1 LEVDITKKVQ
11 YFMKYGLVGL
21 ILIAVAAASGIY
33 YYQHQHKY
41 FNVYDA
47 QVASSLV
54 AAKVHGNAIVTE
66 KVVGNGEHVEAGD
79 VIAHVQSK
87 ITDDDLANLEQTVAL
102 SQRNLDEVKKG
113 QTVTVAV
120 PSAAPAPAAASTPR
134 RSGGG
139 SSQSAA
145 AAESRMN
152 RMQEL
157 YEMGAVSARERDAA
171 VAAYH
176 AAQSSASSY
185 SAPAASSA
193 PSTPAVTYQTTTQP
207 ADPKAVQA
215 AELQLKQA
223 QAALD
228 NAKQDAAETDI
239 VAPVAGTVYYAD
251 GIDEGG
257 EVKAGQTIAS
267 VGNAEDIWVEAR
279 VSSEKA
285 PNIRLGQFVSYE
297 IDGHK
302 LQGSV
307 QDIQQPSKKDD
318 SGSADGTNAA
328 SSSDGSAA
336 AGQDQNGQ
344 SGQNGQNGQ
353 DGQPAVNTNDAS
365 GNPSD
370 QGGTSDGQNGQI
382 VMAGSGNQDP
392 KTTTS
397 VEDEKEDPDIL
408 IIRISIPS
416 GLGFDLKPGM
426 KAVVKFAM
434 NG

>member
-1 LEVDITKKVQ
+1 
-11 YFMKYGLVGL
+11 MKYGLVGL
-21 ILIAVAAASGIY
+21 ILIAVIAASGIY

-120 PSAAPAPAAASTPR
+120 PSAAPAPAASAPR
-134 RSGGG
+134 RSSGGG

-176 AAQSSASSY
+176 AAQSSASSSSY
-185 SAPAASSA
+185 AAPAASS
-193 PSTPAVTYQTTTQP
+193 STSAPAVAYQTTTQP

-318 SGSADGTNAA
+318 SDSANGANGLDGTAA
-328 SSSDGSAA
+328 H
-336 AGQDQNGQ
+336 GQDQNGQ
-344 SGQNGQNGQ
+344 NAQGSQ

-370 QGGTSDGQNGQI
+370 QGATSDGQNGQV

>member
-1 LEVDITKKVQ
+1 MEVDITKKVQ

-120 PSAAPAPAAASTPR
+120 PSAAPAPAASAPR
-134 RSGGG
+134 RSSGGG

-176 AAQSSASSY
+176 AAQSSASSSSY
-185 SAPAASSA
+185 AAPAASS
-193 PSTPAVTYQTTTQP
+193 STSAPAVTYQTTTQP

-318 SGSADGTNAA
+318 SDSANGAN
-328 SSSDGSAA
+328 
-336 AGQDQNGQ
+336 GQDQNGQ
-344 SGQNGQNGQ
+344 NAQGSQ

-370 QGGTSDGQNGQI
+370 QGATSDGQNGQV

>member
-1 LEVDITKKVQ
+1 
-11 YFMKYGLVGL
+11 MKYGLVGL
-21 ILIAVAAASGIY
+21 ILIAVIAASGIY

-79 VIAHVQSK
+79 IIAHVQSK

-120 PSAAPAPAAASTPR
+120 PSAAPAPAASAPR
-134 RSGGG
+134 RSSGG

-176 AAQSSASSY
+176 AAQSSASSSSY
-185 SAPAASSA
+185 AAPAASS
-193 PSTPAVTYQTTTQP
+193 STSAPAVTYQTTTQP

-318 SGSADGTNAA
+318 SDSANGANGLDGTAA
-328 SSSDGSAA
+328 
-336 AGQDQNGQ
+336 
-344 SGQNGQNGQ
+344 NGQNAQGSQ

-370 QGGTSDGQNGQI
+370 QGATSDGQNGQV

>member
-1 LEVDITKKVQ
+1 
-11 YFMKYGLVGL
+11 MKYGLVGL
-21 ILIAVAAASGIY
+21 ILIAVIAASGIY

-120 PSAAPAPAAASTPR
+120 PSAAPAPAASAPR
-134 RSGGG
+134 RSSGG

-176 AAQSSASSY
+176 AAQSSASSSSY
-185 SAPAASSA
+185 AAPAASS
-193 PSTPAVTYQTTTQP
+193 STSAPAVTYQTTTQP

-307 QDIQQPSKKDD
+307 QDIQQPLKKDD
-318 SGSADGTNAA
+318 SDSANGANGSDGTAA
-328 SSSDGSAA
+328 
-336 AGQDQNGQ
+336 
-344 SGQNGQNGQ
+344 NGQNAQGSQ

-370 QGGTSDGQNGQI
+370 QGATSDGQNGQV

>member
-1 LEVDITKKVQ
+1 MEVDVTKKVQ

-21 ILIAVAAASGIY
+21 ILIAVIAASGIY

-120 PSAAPAPAAASTPR
+120 PSAAPAPAASAPR
-134 RSGGG
+134 RSSGGG

-176 AAQSSASSY
+176 AAQSSASSSSY
-185 SAPAASSA
+185 AAPAASS
-193 PSTPAVTYQTTTQP
+193 STSAPAVTYQTTTQP

-318 SGSADGTNAA
+318 SDSANGANGSDGTAA
-328 SSSDGSAA
+328 N
-336 AGQDQNGQ
+336 GQDQNGQ
-344 SGQNGQNGQ
+344 NDQGSQ

-370 QGGTSDGQNGQI
+370 QGATSDGQNGQV

>member
-1 LEVDITKKVQ
+1 
-11 YFMKYGLVGL
+11 MKYGLVGL
-21 ILIAVAAASGIY
+21 ILIAVIAASGIY

-79 VIAHVQSK
+79 IIAHVQSK

-120 PSAAPAPAAASTPR
+120 PSAAPAPAASAPR
-134 RSGGG
+134 RSSGGG

-176 AAQSSASSY
+176 AAQSSASSSSY
-185 SAPAASSA
+185 AAPAASS
-193 PSTPAVTYQTTTQP
+193 STSAPAVTYQTTTQP

-318 SGSADGTNAA
+318 SDSANGAN
-328 SSSDGSAA
+328 
-336 AGQDQNGQ
+336 GQDQK
-344 SGQNGQNGQ
+344 GQNAQGSQ

-370 QGGTSDGQNGQI
+370 QGATSDGQNGQV